1 MLHLPPNLNR
11 LRGIFLLIITA
22 LLWSSSGIGIK
33 FIDWNPMAIG
43 SARSGI
49 AVIVIWA
56 FFRKEKLSFNPTI
69 LCGAAAYAV
78 MMLTFVAANKLTT
91 AANAILLEY
100 TCPIF
105 VAIIGTLFLKEKP
118 RFADCLAL
126 GMASLGMLLFFQD
139 QMSAGGLLGNF
150 LGILS
155 GFAMAVMAVTM
166 RHQKDGAPFGVVLL
180 GNLFT
185 FICGL
190 PFLFD
195 GSPGPV
201 GWGALIALG
210 CIQLGLSYSLY
221 SLAIKQ
227 VTALESAIITMIEP
241 ILNPVWVFIFLGEKP
256 GFWSLVGGGILLTA
270 ITLRYIFPALSSTV
284 SKTKTAM

>member
-1 MLHLPPNLNR
+1 MQLLHNR
-11 LRGIFLLIITA
+11 LGGILLLVATA
-22 LLWSSSGIGIK
+22 LLWSTSGIGIK
-33 FIDWNPMAIG
+33 YVDWNPMAIA

-49 AVIVIWA
+49 ASIVIWA
-56 FFRKEKLSFNPTI
+56 FFRKEKLTINPAI

-78 MMLTFVAANKLTT
+78 MMVAFVAANKLTT

-105 VAIIGTLFLKEKP
+105 VAIIGAVFLKEKP
-118 RFADCLAL
+118 ALSDCLAL
-126 GMASLGMLLFFQD
+126 GTASMGMLLFFQD
-139 QMSAGGLLGNF
+139 QMGAGGLLGNL
-150 LGILS
+150 LGILA
-155 GFAMAVMAVTM
+155 GFAMAIMAITM

-180 GNLFT
+180 GNFFT
-185 FICGL
+185 FLVGI

-195 GSPGPV
+195 GSPGFV
-201 GWGALIALG
+201 GWEAIIALG
-210 CIQLGLSYSLY
+210 CIQIGLAYTLY

-256 GFWSLVGGGILLTA
+256 GFWSLIGGGILLTA
-270 ITLRYIFPALSSTV
+270 ISIRYILPALSSV
-284 SKTKTAM
+284 KKMKAAQ